1 MLSSN
6 EEQIPLLVILG
17 PTASGKTGLAI
28 QIAKAIGGEIIGA
41 DSRQI
46 YKYMDIGT
54 AKPTPAE
61 QAQAPHHLIDIILP
75 DEPFPVARYQAM
87 VYDLIPQIYAR
98 GRIPMLVGGTGQYI
112 TAVTEGWS
120 FPRVPPDAALRAQ
133 LEADA
138 ESIGAQALYDRLA
151 QLDPD
156 IAKSVHPNNVRRVV
170 RYLEVCLITGQKVS
184 DLQRKRRPSYRILE
198 LGLTGDRRILYEWAD
213 TRVDKMMTMGFLDE
227 VKRLLDMGYSRKLP
241 SMSGL
246 GYSHLIRHVLDGEPL
261 DEMVQQTKYDTHEFI
276 RRQQTWFKG
285 HDNGILWHNVKEYD
299 MVAMIR
305 SIHTWLGR

>member
-1 MLSSN
+1 MPSPN
-6 EEQIPLLVILG
+6 DKIPLIVILG

-28 QIAKAIGGEIIGA
+28 EMAKQIGGEIIGA

-54 AKPTPAE
+54 AKPTPSQQAE
-61 QAQAPHHLIDIILP
+61 AVHHLIDIINP

-98 GRIPMLVGGTGQYI
+98 GHIPMLVGGTGQYI
-112 TAVTEGWS
+112 TVVTEGWS
-120 FPRVPPDAALRAQ
+120 FPQVEPNEALRAE
-133 LEADA
+133 LEAYA
-138 ESIGAQALYDRLA
+138 QEHGAKALYDRLA
-151 QLDPD
+151 KLDPE
-156 IAKSVHPNNVRRVV
+156 IAQIVHPNNVRRMV

-184 DLQRKRRPSYRILE
+184 DLQRKQPPPYRILE
-198 LGLTGDRRILYEWAD
+198 LGLTGERSIFYEWAD
-213 TRVDKMMTMGFLDE
+213 KRVDMMMADGFLDE
-227 VKRLLDMGYSRKLP
+227 VRRLLDMGYSRKLP

-246 GYSHLIRHVLDGEPL
+246 GYSHLTGHILDGLPL
-261 DEMVQQTKYDTHEFI
+261 DEVVQQTKYDTHEFI

-299 MVAMIR
+299 RLQVITHVQA
-305 SIHTWLGR
+305 WLGQ

>member
-1 MLSSN
+1 MPSPTD
-6 EEQIPLLVILG
+6 ETIPLLVILG

-28 QIAKAIGGEIIGA
+28 RIAQAIGGEIIGA

-54 AKPTPAE
+54 AKPTPLE
-61 QAQAPHHLIDIILP
+61 QAQAPHHLIDIIPP

-98 GRIPMLVGGTGQYI
+98 GHIPMLVGGTGQYI
-112 TAVTEGWS
+112 TAVTEGWA
-120 FPRVPPDAALRAQ
+120 FPQVPPDAMLRAQ

-138 ESIGAQALYDRLA
+138 ESLGVQALYDRLM
-151 QLDPD
+151 QLDPE
-156 IAKSVHPNNVRRVV
+156 IAQIVHPNNVRRVV
-170 RYLEVCLITGQKVS
+170 RYLEVCLITGQRVS
-184 DLQRKRRPSYRILE
+184 DLQRKKAPPYRILE
-198 LGLTGDRRILYEWAD
+198 LGLVGERHILYDWAD
-213 TRVDKMMTMGFLDE
+213 KRVDKMMAMGFLDE

-246 GYSHLIRHVLDGEPL
+246 GYSHLVRHILDGESL

-285 HDNGILWHNVKEYD
+285 HDNGILWHNVQEYD
-299 MVAMIR
+299 MVAMIAHIR
-305 SIHTWLGR
+305 TWLGW